1 MFLCLLRPLFVRT
14 SDSGPPNHR
23 NLMQK
28 IQKTIVFHS
37 FFKKL
42 GVPMPIGRSRL
53 PIGRSRLW
61 IGRSRFLLGVLG
73 YGLGVPKETIRGDYP
88 KETIRRR
95 LFEGDY
101 SRRLFEGDYSKE
113 WRTRYFLEWYLNLV
127 PELGT

>member
-1 MFLCLLRPLFVRT
+1 MRT

-23 NLMQK
+23 NLMQQ

-53 PIGRSRLW
+53 
-61 IGRSRFLLGVLG
+61 LLGVLG
-73 YGLGVPKETIRGDYP
+73 YGLGVPDSYWAFSAMDWAFPRRLFEETIRGDYP

-95 LFEGDY
+95 LFEETIR
-101 SRRLFEGDYSKE
+101 RRLFEGVAH
-113 WRTRYFLEWYLNLV
+113 TIFFGVV

>member
-1 MFLCLLRPLFVRT
+1 
-14 SDSGPPNHR
+14 
-23 NLMQK
+23 MQK

-53 PIGRSRLW
+53 
-61 IGRSRFLLGVLG
+61 LLGVLG
-73 YGLGVPKETIRGDYP
+73 YGLGVPDSYWAFSAMDWAFPRRLFE
-88 KETIRRR
+88 ETIRRR